1 MSRSTG
7 YTGRQRCKR
16 IVRSV
21 VTDIYLAY
29 RFGYVEFASVED
41 AANAIE
47 KQHMQVMEGRETVV
61 QYARGFIERKKTE
74 HKPTNTLF
82 IGGIPFELT
91 DRDLQDLFADIKNLV
106 DVRVPV
112 DRRTGMPRGFAH
124 AEFLNTEFASRAMEI
139 LRLKRPYGRKLKVHF
154 TDSRKIDMDRRSREK
169 QAQRANAE
177 AQQAEQTEQIEQAE

>member
-7 YTGRQRCKR
+7 YIGRERCER
-16 IVRSV
+16 IVRSAM
-21 VTDIYLAY
+21 TDTCLY

-47 KQHMQVMEGRETVV
+47 QQHMQVMEGRETVV
-61 QYARGFIERKKTE
+61 QYARGFIERKSTE
-74 HKPTNTLF
+74 HKPTNSLF
-82 IGGIPFELT
+82 IGQIPFELT
-91 DRDLQDLFADIKNLV
+91 DRDLQELFRDIKNVV

-124 AEFLNTEFASRAMEI
+124 AEFLNTEFAARAREI

-154 TDSRKIDMDRRSREK
+154 TDSRKVDIERQREEK
-169 QAQRANAE
+169 KARRANEDNQPAE
-177 AQQAEQTEQIEQAE
+177 QAEQ